1 MAVVVGAVTMSLKP
15 VVLSCQLENVYCT
28 PPTVCGEVTLNV
40 HELLGVQAS
49 VSGVVIVP
57 GWHPVPEV
65 EMVSPDGTLVISTEP
80 FGIDGT
86 NDTPLKREPVGA
98 VSNSVNVVP
107 GLVILVVDRVSVI
120 P

>member
-1 MAVVVGAVTMSLKP
+1 
-15 VVLSCQLENVYCT
+15 
-28 PPTVCGEVTLNV
+28 V

-65 EMVSPDGTLVISTEP
+65 EMVRPDGTLVISTEP
-80 FGIDGT
+80 FGIVGT

-98 VSNSVNVVP
+98 VSST
-107 GLVILVVDRVSVI
+107 LKVVDWDGHEPLLAPAVVAYRQSVI
-120 P
+120 PYR